1 MQAKETSVGKTYA
14 EEENSRVRLNFN
26 RDWKF
31 YRGDV
36 ENAQSLDFDDTEKY
50 QEKDFTEKSW
60 AVYQEAVDHANAILA
75 KENATQDEVNDAKAK
90 SEEAAKALKTVEVI
104 PGEPDKEPEK
114 PEKPGIKQW

>member
-14 EEENSRVRLNFN
+14 EEENSRVQLNFN

-36 ENAQSLDFDDTEKY
+36 ENAQSLDFDD
-50 QEKDFTEKSW
+50 TEKSW

-90 SEEAAKALKTVEVI
+90 LEEAAKALKTVEVI